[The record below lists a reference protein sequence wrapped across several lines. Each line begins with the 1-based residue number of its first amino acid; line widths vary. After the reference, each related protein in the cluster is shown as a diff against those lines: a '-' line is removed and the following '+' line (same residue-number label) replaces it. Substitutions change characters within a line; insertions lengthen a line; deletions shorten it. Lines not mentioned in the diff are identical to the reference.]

1 MNEKNYGRLAKW
13 ADLEETSD
21 NLLQLSLLQNTM
33 AINGFVPTQ
42 GQNDSSE
49 CFYLVVYFPPD
60 PVILPLIP

>member
-42 GQNDSSE
+42 GQKK
-49 CFYLVVYFPPD
+49 
-60 PVILPLIP
+60 